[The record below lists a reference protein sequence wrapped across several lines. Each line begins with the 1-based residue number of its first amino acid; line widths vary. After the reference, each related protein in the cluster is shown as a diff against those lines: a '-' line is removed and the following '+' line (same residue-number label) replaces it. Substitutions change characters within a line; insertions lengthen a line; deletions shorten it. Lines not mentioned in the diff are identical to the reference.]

1 MLLAVAFWE
10 VVLALH
16 IIAVVFAFG
25 ATFAYPVLLG
35 AVAKADPRALP
46 ALYRALHAISQ
57 RVIMPGLAAV
67 IVFGIYLASH
77 LELWSSFFVQWGL
90 GVAIVIGAVEGA
102 YLARERAPDR
112 GRRPGRAAG
121 GGDGAVTFSAEH
133 DSLVRRIGAV
143 GALMD
148 LLVILTIYF
157 MVAHTG
163 PKTREARDGRELRPR
178 RHSGIRP
185 LVVTV
190 WSSGSLK

>member
-1 MLLAVAFWE
+1 MLLAVAFWK

-77 LELWSSFFVQWGL
+77 LHLWSSFFVQWGL

-102 YLARERAPDR
+102 YL
-112 GRRPGRAAG
+112 GRREKRLIEVAERDVAAAG
-121 GGDGAVTFSAEH
+121 SDGAITFSSEH
-133 DSLVRRIGAV
+133 DSLVRRIGGI

-148 LLVILTIYF
+148 LLVVLTIYF

-163 PKTREARDGRELRPR
+163 
-178 RHSGIRP
+178 S
-185 LVVTV
+185 
-190 WSSGSLK
+190 

>member
-67 IVFGIYLASH
+67 MVFGIYLASH
-77 LELWSSFFVQWGL
+77 LHLWSSFFVQWGL

-102 YLARERAPDR
+102 YLGTRERRLIEVADR
-112 GRRPGRAAG
+112 DVAAAG
-121 GGDGAVTFSAEH
+121 AGGEVAFSAEH
-133 DSLVRRIGAV
+133 DSLVRRIGGV

-148 LLVILTIYF
+148 LLVLVTIYF
-157 MVAHTG
+157 MVTHT
-163 PKTREARDGRELRPR
+163 
-178 RHSGIRP
+178 
-185 LVVTV
+185 
-190 WSSGSLK
+190 